1 MGVPT
6 LKEQMLKAYLNS
18 MAGYCLLAKN
28 ILQQRME
35 DMLHD
40 EDGIWEAADDAL
52 NEEEEGE
59 DKMVDAMMDRLVSA
73 MDMLCCGR
81 VQSRWWS

>member
-1 MGVPT
+1 MGGPT

-18 MAGYCLLAKN
+18 TAGYCLLSKD

-35 DMLHD
+35 DILHD
-40 EDGIWEAADDAL
+40 EDDIREAANDTL
-52 NEEEEGE
+52 NEEAE

-81 VQSRWWS
+81 VQSGWWS